1 MPRGSSLII
10 ASQPPATSLSLFAAL
25 VEGSEDDDF
34 EVERAPSESAKL
46 PQDQDELNQIS
57 KFEE

>member
-1 MPRGSSLII
+1 LPRGSSLII

-25 VEGSEDDDF
+25 AEGSEDDDDF

-46 PQDQDELNQIS
+46 PKDQDELN
-57 KFEE
+57 